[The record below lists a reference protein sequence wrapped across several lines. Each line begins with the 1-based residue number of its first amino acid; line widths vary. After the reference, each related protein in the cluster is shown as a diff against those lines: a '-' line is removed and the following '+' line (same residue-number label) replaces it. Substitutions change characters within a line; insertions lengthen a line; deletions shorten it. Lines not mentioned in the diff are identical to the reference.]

1 MNRED
6 WKRIYGDVPEDF
18 RLRLRSTLNGLEERE
33 MKRRKASVV
42 LIAATLILALMAG
55 VGIAASQLKVFRML
69 DTAEPIVPLEG
80 AEAMVATGLG
90 SSENEYAVLTV
101 EEAVF
106 DGQGLLVQC
115 RLSPR
120 DAERYAMLNSFMQ
133 DTPEDT
139 YITETVPAEVAEGS
153 QVIETDDGVYTII
166 NEADSHRLLLD
177 DVEIDFPE
185 NWDEAQAKGIPVY
198 EDGGVFYYGDYREYR
213 VLGRRDGRQNLDYWI
228 TVYTGD
234 DRLDLD
240 SYHAE
245 GQPDGSVLFW
255 GSGIADEML
264 DLRKIDVHVSAEVR
278 VNGEDVPLDEIVFD
292 LPKTEAERKY
302 AIQPVGESGG
312 ERFEI
317 LSGSIACTKVRA
329 YLKLDYSYDQAEA
342 GEEMG
347 ITFHLYDGEGQR
359 IHTGTGSCR
368 EVDGIWSLNMEMQ
381 SFAEVPDTIWLEA
394 KVIGEDRSLGRVE
407 CRLVEE

>member
-18 RLRLRSTLNGLEERE
+18 RLRLRSTLNGLEERK
-33 MKRRKASVV
+33 MKKRKVSVA

-55 VGIAASQLKVFRML
+55 VGIAASQLKLFRML

-80 AEAMVATGLG
+80 AEDMVATDLG

-120 DAERYAMLNSFMQ
+120 DAEHYAMLNSFMQ

-139 YITETVPAEVAEGS
+139 YITETIPAEVAEGS

-177 DVEIDFPE
+177 DVEIDFPA
-185 NWDEAQAKGIPVY
+185 NWDEAQAMGIPVY
-198 EDGGVFYYGDYREYR
+198 EDGGTLYYGDYREYR
-213 VLGRRDGRQNLDYWI
+213 VLGRRDGRKNLDYWI
-228 TVYTGD
+228 TAYTGD
-234 DRLDLD
+234 DRLDLN

-264 DLRKIDVHVSAEVR
+264 DLREIEVHVRAEVQ
-278 VNGEDVPLDEIVFD
+278 VDGEDVPLDEIVFD

-302 AIQPVGESGG
+302 SIQPVGESGG

-329 YLKLDYSYDQAEA
+329 YLQLDYSYDQAEL

-368 EVDGIWSLNMEMQ
+368 EVDGVWSLNMEMQ
-381 SFAEVPDTIWLEA
+381 SFAEVPETIWLEA
-394 KVIGEDRSLGRVE
+394 KVIGEDKTLGRVE

>member
-18 RLRLRSTLNGLEERE
+18 RLRLRSTLNGLEERK
-33 MKRRKASVV
+33 MKKRKVSVA

-55 VGIAASQLKVFRML
+55 VGIAASQLKLFRML

-80 AEAMVATGLG
+80 AEDMVATDLG

-120 DAERYAMLNSFMQ
+120 DAEHYAMLNSFMQ

-139 YITETVPAEVAEGS
+139 YITETIPAEVAEGS

-177 DVEIDFPE
+177 DVEIDFPSD
-185 NWDEAQAKGIPVY
+185 WDEAQAMGIPVY
-198 EDGGVFYYGDYREYR
+198 EDGDTLYYGDYREYR
-213 VLGRRDGRQNLDYWI
+213 VLGRRDGRKNLDYWI
-228 TVYTGD
+228 TAYTGD
-234 DRLDLD
+234 DRLDLN

-264 DLRKIDVHVSAEVR
+264 DLREIEVHVRAEVQ
-278 VNGEDVPLDEIVFD
+278 VDGEDVPLDEIVFD

-302 AIQPVGESGG
+302 SIQPVGESGG

-329 YLKLDYSYDQAEA
+329 YLQLDYSYDQAEL

-368 EVDGIWSLNMEMQ
+368 EVDGVWSLNMEMQ
-381 SFAEVPDTIWLEA
+381 SFAEVPETIWLEA
-394 KVIGEDRSLGRVE
+394 KVIGEDKTLGRVE
-407 CRLVEE
+407 CRLIEE